1 MSFKII
7 TIARTSEGREIPR
20 EKLVEGNEVSVG
32 RLSENDVH
40 LADLAVEPR
49 HAIIGEPS
57 PGRLVIESIS
67 GLGFGFDGRT
77 VMRAEI
83 DPASA
88 GGELRFGSHR
98 LKLGTDEG
106 AITITVERV
115 EALSDSAEEKDQQ
128 TVFTLR
134 GLMPGRRVSAY
145 TFIALILAGRPA
157 WRQELGVGPAQQ
169 GAREPGE

>member
-32 RLSENDVH
+32 RLSENDIH

-49 HAIIGEPS
+49 HAVISEPS
-57 PGRLVIESIS
+57 PGRLVIDSIS

-77 VMRAEI
+77 VMHAEI

-88 GGELRFGSHR
+88 GGELRFGNHR
-98 LKLGTDEG
+98 LKLGTDGG

-128 TVFTLR
+128 TVFTIR
-134 GLMPGRRVSAY
+134 GLMPGKRISAY
-145 TFIALILAGRPA
+145 TFVALVLAAFLA
-157 WRQELGVGPAQQ
+157 WPIWT
-169 GAREPGE
+169 